1 MAITLFLGGLYQGS
15 EYRTVLAGMAGIYR
29 ISQYTGTSTTPI
41 SYRKKYR
48 QYWTRTGHTGE
59 IRLFRPVNG
68 YRPEQKAVD
77 LNAQND
83 PKTLSINVLVCETRE
98 RERERSRSWLAV
110 TKFSSS
116 WPHSGDNE
124 AGWR

>member
-15 EYRTVLAGMAGIYR
+15 EYRTILAGMAGIYR
-29 ISQYTGTSTTPI
+29 IGQCTGTSTTPI

-59 IRLFRPVNG
+59 IRLFRPVNR

-98 RERERSRSWLAV
+98 REREV
-110 TKFSSS
+110 
-116 WPHSGDNE
+116 
-124 AGWR
+124 